1 MYPDAKDRM
10 HRHWLCQE
18 LSPQR
23 RLGRAVTLKSQHR
36 QQQRFGFFTH
46 CTSVKGRLC
55 LCFVL
60 SGTQADGEISVWD
73 FSDFMGVGRELDNK
87 APAPKL
93 FCPEVACVTSAH
105 VGLAEQVPWSG
116 LMSMGW
122 KNIIFLE
129 EETEYLKV

>member
-1 MYPDAKDRM
+1 M
-10 HRHWLCQE
+10 
-18 LSPQR
+18 SI
-23 RLGRAVTLKSQHR
+23 
-36 QQQRFGFFTH
+36 
-46 CTSVKGRLC
+46 KGRLC
-55 LCFVL
+55 LCFML
-60 SGTQADGEISVWD
+60 SGTQADGEVSVWD
-73 FSDFMGVGRELDNK
+73 FSDFVGVGRELDSQ

-93 FCPEVACVTSAH
+93 FRPEVACVTSAH